1 MAQKINKI
9 YDIQLQGEKD
19 LLKKMQVVNAAFD
32 TAKAKFQ
39 SLKSIAGNTKIVNDA
54 ELQKEKQ
61 ALLEVEKALL
71 KETIA
76 KKEAQAASVALQTA
90 RINERNETAKLS
102 SELHS
107 SVGAYKELN
116 NEYKVAKQRAMD
128 IGAAKGVE
136 SEQFKRASAE
146 ALNYYNRLKA
156 IDAGVGVFSRNVGNY
171 PKTTNLT
178 NLDSAA
184 IQNLKNSGLGQIIA
198 GQVNQ
203 AKNSVKQLDAELI
216 VLKSRLDQLR
226 ESGVTDLDAI
236 ERQIIEN
243 RQAAEKYRQEIQRV
257 QNELRG
263 LGSTGAKSITNLN
276 NHFNSLKGQITSV
289 AVTYLSFQ
297 AAFAKTQEL
306 VTNTAELSDQVTN
319 LEIELGKAAGGAQ
332 KLVDQLAQINT
343 RTPLV
348 ELVNMANIAVKAG
361 VEESDLVGVVKAV
374 DQIKT
379 AFGKDFGD
387 VEEGTE
393 SLVKLINVF
402 EGEGNVTEEKLLK
415 MGNAIRVLANESVA
429 SVPFLNDFSKR
440 MAGLKGI
447 SEISL
452 PSVLGLA
459 SGFEQF
465 GQSAETSS
473 TALVRIIPKLAS
485 DTAKFAK
492 IAGMTRKEFS
502 QLINT
507 NPAEALIRVA
517 EGIAKNKGSIEE
529 LIQSLGDSELA
540 KKGGAG
546 IVSALGVLGKN
557 AETFRNSIK
566 SAGEAYEDTSDITE
580 AFEKKNQNFAASLDM
595 IKKRFADLSNNQKL
609 LKAFSAFATI
619 ILTTTQFI
627 TNIPF
632 GWWIAMLTFLTLAY
646 YENIKALVL
655 NIYQQTIFIARQA
668 IGNALIAAG
677 TIILRA
683 QAIAIGIANA
693 AWTILNATMLF
704 FGSIIPGIRAAW
716 ISLNITLALTP
727 VGFILGG
734 IVAIGAGLVLLSERS
749 EAAANSMKKQG
760 AAVKQTAAE
769 MKINAEITKRASEA
783 TSDTIAKVDTLTKVV
798 KDNSISLDTRKK
810 ALQELININPK
821 YLNGLTLE
829 NIKTAEGVKI
839 LEAYKNKIIEVA
851 KAKAAQQLLEEKSK
865 RLFELEMQA
874 ADDAAKALERQR
886 TKGEI
891 FNANAWKQDLKE
903 VGGLLGF
910 GEGDDETKFNN
921 RLKERIELQKEINVL
936 TGKVVD
942 NLKKGNIKNIFGG
955 ATDEEEEKKEKKYT
969 GSKLNGYQKDYLK
982 DLEATRNQQLA
993 ILERS
998 FLKGLISEEEYIK
1011 GSLKINS
1018 EYYDK
1023 KIAYLKGGN
1032 AEERKQVAQAQLDK
1046 VKAER
1051 ETNDKLFNLFKK
1063 RADDELKVA
1072 EQTAKDKLEQ
1082 VQKNPYSTEME
1093 KLEAEKTYYQESTDA
1108 QIAYNQKMLDL
1119 NAEYSKMSLSE
1130 LDEMYRQLNRK
1141 IQEENQ
1147 NNLQSRIRSVQI
1159 TFSVIDQTSQ
1169 DLSNQNS
1176 INSAIQRK
1184 NILNDKSISIEKKKI
1199 ELQKISDQ
1207 LELQNINTEL
1217 GNANARIA
1225 TYELE
1230 LNTRKLTNDEM
1241 REYNKLLL
1249 QRAQLEAD
1257 KAQAEANVR
1266 ISGATLPGNGLP
1278 GSGTSGLASSI
1289 TNNLRNSD
1297 GQINIGGS
1305 DYSEQLGYAIAQ
1317 AFDTATLSM
1326 NNYFD
1331 AERNRIEQSKQL
1343 AYERID
1349 LEKNQLLRFAQSSA
1363 ERESIER
1370 QAAEKKKKADKEAGE
1385 KLKKTKKAEA
1395 KIAFLMELAN
1405 IWSSV
1410 WSIGNPIAAAI
1421 LGGALT
1427 VLAGV
1432 RYAST
1437 IKGIDSTQYKRG
1449 GQFLG
1454 KGGKLYGPS
1463 HSKGGMPVYNPIT
1476 GEKVAEMEGKEG
1488 IINAKSMSDNSTYTV
1503 TGTPSQI
1510 ASKIN
1515 SIGGGVDWYGG
1526 ATIKKYE
1533 SGGVFNWNRTQPPVF
1548 NSYTDQASSTVNM
1561 TEVNERMDRVEK
1573 MLSDTAETL
1582 NKEVNRKTVLNPNDV
1597 TNYQNEKRKQ
1607 SEIATL

>member
-102 SELHS
+102 SELNS
-107 SVGAYKELN
+107 SVGAYKALN

-128 IGAAKGVE
+128 IGATLGVE
-136 SEQFKRASAE
+136 SNQFKEASAA

-171 PKTTNLT
+171 PKTTNLS

-184 IQNLKNSGLGQIIA
+184 IQNLKNSGFGQIIA
-198 GQVNQ
+198 GQINQ
-203 AKNSVKQLDAELI
+203 AKNAAKSLDVELT
-216 VLKSRLDQLR
+216 VLKNRLDQLR
-226 ESGVTDLDAI
+226 EAGVTDLDAI

-243 RQAAEKYRQEIQRV
+243 RQAAEKYRQEITRV

-276 NHFNSLKGQITSV
+276 NHFTNLKNQIVSV

-297 AAFAKTQEL
+297 AAFAKGQEL
-306 VTNTAELSDQVTN
+306 VKNTAELADQVTN
-319 LEIELGKAAGGAQ
+319 LEIELDKAAGGAQ
-332 KLVDQLAQINT
+332 RLVDQLAAINT

-361 VEESDLVGVVKAV
+361 VDEGDLVGVVAAV
-374 DQIKT
+374 DKIKT

-402 EGEGNVTEEKLLK
+402 EGEGNVTEDKLLK

-452 PSVLGLA
+452 PAVLGLA

-485 DTAKFAK
+485 DTGKFAK

-502 QLINT
+502 ALINN
-507 NPAEALIRVA
+507 NPAEALIKVA

-529 LIQSLGDSELA
+529 LIKSLGDSELA

-595 IKKRFADLSNNQKL
+595 IKKRFADLANNQRI
-609 LKAFSAFATI
+609 LKALSTFATI

-627 TNIPF
+627 ANIPF
-632 GWWIAMLTFLTLAY
+632 GWWIAMLSFLTLAY
-646 YENIKALVL
+646 WDNIKALAISIQQQA
-655 NIYQQTIFIARQA
+655 IYIIRQA
-668 IGNALIAAG
+668 VGNALIAVAN
-677 TIILRA
+677 LLMRA
-683 QAIAIGIANA
+683 QAIAVGLANV
-693 AWTILNATMLF
+693 AWTALNATMLF
-704 FGSIIPGIRAAW
+704 LGTIIPGIRNAW
-716 ISLNITLALTP
+716 IALNITLALTP
-727 VGFILGG
+727 IGVIIAG
-734 IVAIGAGLVLLSERS
+734 IVAIGAGLVLLTERS
-749 EAAANSMKKQG
+749 EAAATSIKKQG
-760 AAVKQTAAE
+760 TAIKQNASE

-783 TSDTIAKVDTLTKVV
+783 TSDTISKMDTLTKIV
-798 KDNSISLDTRKK
+798 KNNSISLDTKRK

-821 YLNGLTLE
+821 YLNTLTLE

-839 LEAYKNKIIEVA
+839 LDAYKNKIIEVA
-851 KAKAAQQLLEEKSK
+851 KAKGAQQLLEEKSK
-865 RLFELEMQA
+865 RLYELEMQA
-874 ADDAAKALERQR
+874 ADDATKAIERRQ
-886 TKGEI
+886 TKGNI
-891 FNANAWKQDLKE
+891 FNANAWKQDFKE
-903 VGGLLGF
+903 VGGLLGM

-942 NLKKGNIKNIFGG
+942 NVKKGVTKNFLGG
-955 ATDEEEEKKEKKYT
+955 DDEDEEKKEKPYN

-993 ILERS
+993 ILEKS
-998 FLKGLISEEEYIK
+998 FVKNLISEDDYIK
-1011 GSLKINS
+1011 KSLAIDSAYFDQKIN
-1018 EYYDK
+1018 
-1023 KIAYLKGGN
+1023 YLKSGN
-1032 AEERKQVAQAQLDK
+1032 AEERKQEAQATLDK
-1046 VKAER
+1046 IKAEKAAN
-1051 ETNDKLFNLFKK
+1051 EKLFNLSKK
-1063 RADDELKVA
+1063 RSDDDLKVV

-1082 VQKNPYSTEME
+1082 VQKDPYASESL
-1093 KLEAEKTYYQESTDA
+1093 KLQAEKTYYTESTDA

-1119 NAEYSKMSLSE
+1119 NAEYSRMTLAEVSDL
-1130 LDEMYRQLNRK
+1130 YRQLDK
-1141 IQEENQ
+1141 KLQEENQ
-1147 NNLQSRIRSVQI
+1147 NNQQSNIRSVQI
-1159 TFSVIDQTSQ
+1159 TFSVIDENAQN
-1169 DLSNQNS
+1169 LNNQNA
-1176 INSAIQRK
+1176 INAAIQRK
-1184 NILNDKSISIEKKKI
+1184 NILTDKSISLDKKKL
-1199 ELQKISDQ
+1199 ELQKSYDQ

-1217 GNANARIA
+1217 GSTNAKILALDLASIKTKLTIEQQKEYNRLLKERAG
-1225 TYELE
+1225 LE
-1230 LNTRKLTNDEM
+1230 L
-1241 REYNKLLL
+1241 
-1249 QRAQLEAD
+1249 D
-1257 KAQAEANVR
+1257 KAQAEANFK
-1266 ISGATLPGNGLP
+1266 STTGALPSNGLP

-1289 TNNLRNSD
+1289 TNGLKNAD
-1297 GQINIGGS
+1297 GQINIGGK

-1317 AFDTATLSM
+1317 AFDSASQAM
-1326 NNYFD
+1326 NGYFD

-1349 LEKNQLLRFAQSSA
+1349 LEAQQLQRFAQSSA

-1370 QAAEKKKKADKEAGE
+1370 QTAEKKKKADKEAGE
-1385 KLKKTKKAEA
+1385 KLKKSKKSEA

-1405 IWSSV
+1405 IWSTV

-1421 LGGALT
+1421 LGAALT
-1427 VLAGV
+1427 GFAGI

-1437 IKGIDSTQYKRG
+1437 VKGIDSTQYKRG

-1454 KGGKLYGPS
+1454 KGGKLYGPT
-1463 HSKGGMPVYNPIT
+1463 HSNGGMPVYNPVT
-1476 GEKVAEMEGKEG
+1476 GEKVAEMEGKEA
-1488 IINAKSMSDNSTYTV
+1488 IINADSMSDNNSYTV
-1503 TGTPSQI
+1503 SGTPSQI

-1515 SIGGGVDWYGG
+1515 ALGGGVDWAGG

-1548 NSYTDQASSTVNM
+1548 SKYLDSANSNVNM
-1561 TEVNERMDRVEK
+1561 ELINARQDRIEE
-1573 MLSDTAETL
+1573 LLTTTNETL
-1582 NKEVNRKTVLNPNDV
+1582 SKEVNRKTVLNPNDV